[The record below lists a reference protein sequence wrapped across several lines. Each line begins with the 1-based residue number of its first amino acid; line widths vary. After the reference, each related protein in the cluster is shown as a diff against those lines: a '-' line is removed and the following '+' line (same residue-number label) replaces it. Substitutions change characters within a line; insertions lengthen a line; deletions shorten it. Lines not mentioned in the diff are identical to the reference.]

1 MRRRVQ
7 AGEPLLNV
15 EHLSAVTVGRTGHH
29 HLLAYRAPWAGHRLL
44 EGERHVVLSR
54 RKGSEG
60 RTVRARQGRGVPA
73 LPTLSAEAVARTHR
87 RHTPPVP

>member
-29 HLLAYRAPWAGHRLL
+29 HLLADRAPWAGHRLL
-44 EGERHVVLSR
+44 EGKRHVVLSR
-54 RKGSEG
+54 RQGSEG

-73 LPTLSAEAVARTHR
+73 WPTLSAEAVARTR
-87 RHTPPVP
+87 